1 MSGIGTDMTWAAI
14 WLALGIMIGA
24 FVVWSAMSKR
34 IDAHAKNLSMAAH
47 EVAKINPRG
56 VDMTPAQFAT
66 AAREAGYYVI
76 KPQSAITQD
85 DDLGD

>member
-1 MSGIGTDMTWAAI
+1 MSGIGVDMTWAGI

-24 FVVWSAMSKR
+24 FVVWSAMSKK
-34 IDAHAKNLSMAAH
+34 IDSYAKSLSMAAH

-56 VDMTPAQFAT
+56 VEMTPAEFAT
-66 AAREAGYYVI
+66 AAREAGYHVI
-76 KPQSAITQD
+76 SPVSATTQ